1 MSLGLGSSSKVGGS
15 HAAAFLLG
23 VALPTALLFLLASDR
38 LGEGLSSTS
47 RSGGSAGTT
56 QLQAADAA
64 GPNQNQEVEFAGL
77 AELLPKVAMEDR
89 TVIITPVNEAW
100 ARPGSLLDLYLES
113 FKNGE
118 DIAHLVN
125 HVLVVALDTLGFER
139 CKAVHPH
146 CYLLRV
152 QATTTTNMSS
162 AKGFMSRDY
171 LELVWTKLTF
181 QQRVLELGYN
191 FLFTAR

>member
-1 MSLGLGSSSKVGGS
+1 M
-15 HAAAFLLG
+15 
-23 VALPTALLFLLASDR
+23 
-38 LGEGLSSTS
+38 
-47 RSGGSAGTT
+47 
-56 QLQAADAA
+56 Q
-64 GPNQNQEVEFAGL
+64 VEFAGL

-125 HVLVVALDTLGFER
+125 HVLVVALDSLGFER

-152 QATTTTNMSS
+152 ATTTANMSS
-162 AKGFMSRDY
+162 AKRFNSRDY
-171 LELVWTKLTF
+171 LELVWAKVTF

-191 FLFTAR
+191 FLFTARSIEHAQTKRPFNLICTQL